1 MILFENVSKSFAQ
14 NGAVQH
20 ISFEIERPSRA
31 AFFGPSGSG
40 KTTLLRLMAGFLAP
54 DQGLIRIDD
63 QVVSSDGRIFI
74 EPEHRGISMVF
85 QDLAL
90 WPHMTV
96 RGNISFPLKVRGAS
110 SREETDSR
118 VRKILRLVQLED
130 KIDRKPSE
138 LSGGEKQRVAL
149 ARALVTRPKIL
160 LMDEP
165 LSSLDFEL
173 NSQLRKEILRLQ
185 EEFQFTLIYV
195 SHNREEVLALAQQI
209 FLIRHGSIFLT
220 GSTDEIRHYLERL
233 A

>member
-20 ISFEIERPSRA
+20 ISFEIERASRA

-40 KTTLLRLMAGFLAP
+40 KTTLLRLIAGFLTP
-54 DQGLIRIDD
+54 DRGLIRING
-63 QVVSSDGRIFI
+63 QVVSADGRIFI

-96 RGNISFPLKVRGAS
+96 RENISFPLKARGAS
-110 SREETDSR
+110 RMETDSR
-118 VRKILRLVQLED
+118 VREMLRMVQLED

-173 NSQLRKEILRLQ
+173 NAQLRKEILRLQ

-195 SHNREEVLALAQQI
+195 SHNLEEVLALAQQI

>member
-20 ISFEIERPSRA
+20 ISFEIERASRA

-40 KTTLLRLMAGFLAP
+40 KTTLLRLIAGFLTP
-54 DQGLIRIDD
+54 DRGLIRING
-63 QVVSSDGRIFI
+63 QVVSADGRIFI

-96 RGNISFPLKVRGAS
+96 RENISFPLKARGAS
-110 SREETDSR
+110 RMETDSR
-118 VRKILRLVQLED
+118 VREMLRMVQLED

-173 NSQLRKEILRLQ
+173 NAQLRKEILRLQ

>member
-1 MILFENVSKSFAQ
+1 MILFENVSKFFAQ
-14 NGAVQH
+14 TAAVKNT
-20 ISFEIERPSRA
+20 SFEIEPGMRA

-40 KTTLLRLMAGFLAP
+40 KTTVLRLAAGFVAP
-54 DQGLIRIDD
+54 DHGSIRIND
-63 QVVSSDGRIFI
+63 QVVSADGRIFV
-74 EPEHRGISMVF
+74 EPEDRGISMVF

-96 RGNISFPLKVRGAS
+96 RRNIAFPLKARGTS
-110 SREETDSR
+110 GKETDSR
-118 VRKILRLVQLED
+118 VIEMLRIVQLRD

-173 NSQLRKEILRLQ
+173 NAQLRKEILRLQ
-185 EEFQFTLIYV
+185 EEFQFTLVYV
-195 SHNREEVLALAQQI
+195 SHNREEVLSIAQQI
-209 FLIRHGSIFLT
+209 FLIRDGSIFLN
-220 GSTDEIRHYLERL
+220 GSADEIRHYLKG
-233 A
+233 